1 MTSYLVTPN
10 KQKIS
15 IDPYTGK
22 LFDFDTVSSRVYLSR
37 TINNL
42 LRVFGTDIVL
52 KGLDIKEL
60 KYNADPAPDESTDSV
75 ESISIT
81 LNLGKCII
89 DTTLIE
95 FEEDIII
102 PKVEISSFD
111 DDGYLLLFIS
121 FKYSESIYEN
131 QAKFKLIYLDAT
143 KRATSPIIDPTA
155 DRILLA
161 VFKFNKEA
169 NTIKQT
175 TDTSI
180 TINKK
185 YHYEV
190 YPYNDFKKAAEHYV
204 KTLFS

>member
-1 MTSYLVTPN
+1 MTNTVIPN

-42 LRVFGTDIVL
+42 LRVFGTDIIL
-52 KGLDIKEL
+52 TGLTIKDL
-60 KYNADPAPDESTDSV
+60 TYNNDPDPDEPSSFV
-75 ESISIT
+75 ESTSIKI
-81 LNLGKCII
+81 NSGKCII

-102 PKVEISSFD
+102 PNIELSSYD
-111 DDGYLLLFIS
+111 DAGYLLLFLS

-131 QAKFKLIYLDAT
+131 QAKFKVIYLDSS
-143 KRATSPIIDPTA
+143 KRITSPSLDSSS

-161 VFKFNKEA
+161 VLKFNKSN
-169 NTIKQT
+169 NTIMKT
-175 TDTSI
+175 GDTSI
-180 TINKK
+180 TINSR
-185 YHYEV
+185 YRYDV
-190 YPYNDFKKAAEHYV
+190 FPYNEFKKAAEHYV
-204 KTLFS
+204 KALFS

>member
-1 MTSYLVTPN
+1 MTNTVIPN

-42 LRVFGTDIVL
+42 LRVFGTDIIL
-52 KGLDIKEL
+52 TGLTIKDL
-60 KYNADPAPDESTDSV
+60 TYNNDPDPDEPSSFV
-75 ESISIT
+75 ESTSIKI
-81 LNLGKCII
+81 NSGKCII

-102 PKVEISSFD
+102 PNIELSSYD
-111 DDGYLLLFIS
+111 DAGYLLLFLS

-131 QAKFKLIYLDAT
+131 QAKFKVIYLDSS
-143 KRATSPIIDPTA
+143 KRITSPSLDSSS

-161 VFKFNKEA
+161 VLKFNKSN
-169 NTIKQT
+169 NTIMKT
-175 TDTSI
+175 GDTSI
-180 TINKK
+180 TINSK
-185 YHYEV
+185 YHYDV
-190 YPYNDFKKAAEHYV
+190 FPYNEFKKATEHYV
-204 KTLFS
+204 KALFS